1 MATETTTTRN
11 ARRRLEG
18 VVVSDKM
25 EKTVTVR
32 VDRVKTHPKYRKQY
46 KVSDRYAAH
55 DEKGEAKTG
64 DKVTIEETRPLSKTK
79 RWRVV
84 SVTKT
89 QKEA

>member
-1 MATETTTTRN
+1 MANETTTRN

-32 VDRVKTHPKYRKQY
+32 VDRLKMNTKYRKQY
-46 KVSDRYAAH
+46 KTSKRYAAH
-55 DEKGEAKTG
+55 DEKSEAKTG
-64 DKVTIEETRPLSKTK
+64 DKVVIEEARPLSKTK

-84 SVTKT
+84 SVDK
-89 QKEA
+89 KKAEA

>member
-11 ARRRLEG
+11 SRRRLEG
-18 VVVSDKM
+18 VVISDKM

-46 KVSDRYAAH
+46 KVSKRYAAH
-55 DEKGEAKTG
+55 DEKGEAAMG
-64 DKVTIEETRPLSKTK
+64 DTVVIEETRPLSKTK

-84 SVTKT
+84 AVSKN
-89 QKEA
+89 QAEA